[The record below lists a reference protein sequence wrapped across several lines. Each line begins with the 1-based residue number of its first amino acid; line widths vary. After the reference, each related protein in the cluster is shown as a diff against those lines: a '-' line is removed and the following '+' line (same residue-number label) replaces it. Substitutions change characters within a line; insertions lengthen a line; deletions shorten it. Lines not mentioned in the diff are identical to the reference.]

1 MFLFFILGD
10 EGSGSDGVNE
20 NDFKLFATAVM
31 SARKDVTEEAG
42 EEAGEE
48 GEENT
53 ARINLRERIEL
64 ERRQWM
70 LLSDL
75 FGRMSTS
82 SASTTSVDDALI
94 VSISKD
100 YFIES
105 IQKNNHNICTDII
118 DHPSDSCLKMLQY
131 VQRYGKSLQKFQT
144 GLKGEMTLLEL
155 SAFVGALTHETR
167 DDEGVEFG
175 AKGLNDA
182 EDY

>member
-1 MFLFFILGD
+1 MD
-10 EGSGSDGVNE
+10 SMEP
-20 NDFKLFATAVM
+20 
-31 SARKDVTEEAG
+31 
-42 EEAGEE
+42 
-48 GEENT
+48 
-53 ARINLRERIEL
+53 IEL
-64 ERRQWM
+64 SERPTHLVCLKR
-70 LLSDL
+70 LP
-75 FGRMSTS
+75 G
-82 SASTTSVDDALI
+82 DALI